1 MQSSASTA
9 HSRLLSFLT
18 TDNPDAPELGT
29 PAEPAE
35 PVAYLDLVAMTAFA
49 ANTGNASSA
58 ASLRRSYSALTRRPL
73 SHESWLLQNAIV
85 QFPVSME
92 YYAILSLL
100 ESYPIVAIA
109 AGTGTG
115 KTTQVP
121 QILADFV
128 WNRYNKSPSHW
139 LGRVVVALPTRVG
152 AELLFNRL
160 RRDRLR
166 IIRKMDCTSHW

>member
-9 HSRLLSFLT
+9 HSHLLSFLT

-29 PAEPAE
+29 PAEP
-35 PVAYLDLVAMTAFA
+35 VAYQDLVAMTAFA
-49 ANTGNASSA
+49 ANAGNASSA

-100 ESYPIVAIA
+100 ES
-109 AGTGTG
+109 
-115 KTTQVP
+115 
-121 QILADFV
+121 
-128 WNRYNKSPSHW
+128 
-139 LGRVVVALPTRVG
+139 
-152 AELLFNRL
+152 
-160 RRDRLR
+160 
-166 IIRKMDCTSHW
+166 